1 MGFKKKLDNLPQEIY
16 SSKEM
21 ARTIDNLGIETSSR
35 YAEDQTLLDQKL
47 LKEIRVPVQA
57 QIDVT
62 QPSYSDELDRLFEM
76 SKSHAL
82 WASFSAPLHF
92 YAQKRRLFSEL
103 TIPQLGTIDKREVLL
118 QKLLTMGTG
127 GNGDTAQIEKTTEE
141 KKALITLLNRI
152 ESIDKDLIDIN
163 SKRTQYQKG

>member
-1 MGFKKKLDNLPQEIY
+1 
-16 SSKEM
+16 M

-62 QPSYSDELDRLFEM
+62 QPSYADELDRLFEM

-82 WASFSAPLHF
+82 WASFSPPEHF
-92 YAQKRRLFSEL
+92 YVQKGRLFSEL
-103 TIPQLGTIDKREVLL
+103 TIPQLGTVDKREVLL
-118 QKLLTMGTG
+118 EKLLNMGIS
-127 GNGDTAQIEKTTEE
+127 GNEDAMQREKNAEE
-141 KKALITLLNRI
+141 KKMLISLLNRI
-152 ESIDKDLIDIN
+152 ASIDKDLIDIN
-163 SKRTQYQKG
+163 SKRSQYQKG